1 MGEAVGVVSW
11 FRSLFLMDEADEAEE
26 ELKRQRARSEALRNG
41 MNDAAER
48 LKRSREAVEQKAS
61 AFVTGPHQAQPAADD
76 PGDPDDEKVPLAA
89 RQQLKSST
97 G

>member
-11 FRSLFLMDEADEAEE
+11 FRSLFLLDEADEAAE
-26 ELKRQRARSEALRNG
+26 ELKQQQARSRAVKNG

-48 LKRSREAVEQKAS
+48 LKRSREAVIEKAR
-61 AFVTGPHQAQPAADD
+61 AIQDTIPPDD
-76 PGDPDDEKVPLAA
+76 PPTGDPDAEVPFAA
-89 RQQLKSST
+89 RQLKSST

>member
-11 FRSLFLMDEADEAEE
+11 FRSLFLLDEAEE
-26 ELKRQRARSEALRNG
+26 AAEELKQQQARSKVVKNG

-48 LKRSREAVEQKAS
+48 LKRSRHAVVAKAR
-61 AFVTGPHQAQPAADD
+61 AVLDTVP
-76 PGDPDDEKVPLAA
+76 PDDEPPGDSDAEVPLAS
-89 RQQLKSST
+89 RQLKSTT

>member
-11 FRSLFLMDEADEAEE
+11 FRSLFLLDEANEAEE
-26 ELKRQRARSEALRNG
+26 ELQEQRARSQALRNG
-41 MNDAAER
+41 MNEAAER
-48 LKRSREAVEQKAS
+48 LKRTREAVDQKVS
-61 AFVTGPHQAQPAADD
+61 ALVTGPHKAQPEHS
-76 PGDPDDEKVPLAA
+76 GEPDVEEEVPVAS